1 MKDPQGEKAK
11 RLKGKK
17 AERLKG
23 TSLPL
28 NLFTSSPLVAA
39 KALLKAYGIPTPE
52 SVLTHTIK
60 DAVKAA
66 KSIGFPIVLKIV
78 SSEIIHKS
86 DVGGVKVGIKDVE
99 SLKTSYNK
107 LLDNVKAN
115 VPKAKITGV
124 LVEKM
129 AHPSIEVIIGALR
142 DPQFGPAVMFGLGGI
157 FVEAIKDVS
166 FRLAPVNEKEA
177 LEMIK
182 EIKAYPLL
190 NGFRGSPRLDV
201 YTTAKTL
208 LTVSRIISEIEQIKE
223 IDLNPVLVYPEG
235 IMVVDA
241 RVILG

>member
-1 MKDPQGEKAK
+1 MKDSLKEALKIVGAGLALPKKRAQQAAPLPEPQ
-11 RLKGKK
+11 
-17 AERLKG
+17 
-23 TSLPL
+23 
-28 NLFTSSPLVAA
+28 A
-39 KALLKAYGIPTPE
+39 KALLNAYGIPTPE
-52 SVLTHTIK
+52 SVLAHTVK
-60 DAVKAA
+60 DALKAA
-66 KSIGFPIVLKIV
+66 ESIGYPVVLKVV
-78 SSEIIHKS
+78 SPEIIHKS

-99 SLKTSYNK
+99 SLRAGYNK
-107 LLDNVKAN
+107 LLDDIRAN
-115 VPKAKITGV
+115 VPGAKITGV

-129 AHPSIEVIIGALR
+129 APPSTEVIIGALR

-166 FRLAPVNEKEA
+166 FRLAPVNEKES
-177 LEMIK
+177 LDMIK

-208 LTVSRIISEIEQIKE
+208 LTVSKIISEIEQIKE

>member
-1 MKDPQGEKAK
+1 MKDPFKEALKIVGAWLALPKK
-11 RLKGKK
+11 R
-17 AERLKG
+17 AQQAA
-23 TSLPL
+23 SLPE
-28 NLFTSSPLVAA
+28 PQA
-39 KALLKAYGIPTPE
+39 KALLNAFGIPTPE
-52 SVLTHTIK
+52 SVLARTVK
-60 DAVKAA
+60 DALKAA
-66 KSIGFPIVLKIV
+66 ESIGFPVVLKVV
-78 SSEIIHKS
+78 SPEIIHKS
-86 DVGGVKVGIKDVE
+86 DVGGVMVGIKDVE
-99 SLKTSYNK
+99 SLKAGYSK
-107 LLDNVKAN
+107 LLDDIKAN
-115 VPKAKITGV
+115 VPGAKITGV

-129 AHPSIEVIIGALR
+129 APSSTEVIIGALR

-166 FRLAPVNEKEA
+166 FRLAPVNEKES

-208 LTVSRIISEIEQIKE
+208 LSVSKIISEIEQIKE
-223 IDLNPVLVYPEG
+223 IDLNPVLVYPKG